1 MKESKPLQPLSTIL
15 MPLYSNLISAGFPSP
30 ADDELEKELDL
41 HEFLVQHPAATFF
54 LRVKGNSM
62 INAGIFDG
70 DILIV
75 DRALEAK
82 EGSIVV
88 ATVDGEFVVKRL
100 RRNGRKIWLY
110 PENPKYKPL
119 QVFAD
124 RFEVWGVVT
133 YVLHRV

>member
-1 MKESKPLQPLSTIL
+1 MKEHKRLQPTSLL
-15 MPLYSNLISAGFPSP
+15 PLYSNPVSAGFPSP

-41 HEFLVQHPAATFF
+41 HAFLIQHPAATFF

-75 DRALEAK
+75 DRALGAK
-82 EGSIVV
+82 EGSIIV
-88 ATVDGEFVVKRL
+88 ATVDGEFLVKRL
-100 RRNGRKIWLY
+100 YRKGSKVWLY
-110 PENPKYKPL
+110 PENPNYKPL
-119 QVFAD
+119 QVSSD